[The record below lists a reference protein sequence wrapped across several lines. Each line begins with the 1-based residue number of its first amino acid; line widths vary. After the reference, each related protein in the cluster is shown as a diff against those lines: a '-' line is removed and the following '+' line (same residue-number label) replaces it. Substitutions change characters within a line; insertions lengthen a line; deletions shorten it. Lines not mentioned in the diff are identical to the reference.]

1 MIRRRAQAGF
11 SLVEL
16 LVGFAILATA
26 VLIGYPALLRTLHR
40 FKLEGTARE
49 TAVLLQRARF
59 DAIKF
64 GRQAVVVQDFATR
77 EVVAF
82 ADLDASDT
90 LTAGDRELG
99 RFTLPRGVEF
109 YGPGDT
115 FGAAHDDASF
125 GFQETAGK
133 EGVAIYRPDGS
144 AEATGALRIA
154 DDREN
159 YLETRLSPA
168 ATGRLTVQKYHDDAC
183 SEADSNHECYWLPQ
197 GTRRDAGDLP
207 GERTKAWRWN

>member
-1 MIRRRAQAGF
+1 MTRGRAQKGF
-11 SLVEL
+11 TLIEL
-16 LVGFAILATA
+16 LVTIAIVATVALLGF
-26 VLIGYPALLRTLHR
+26 PALLKTLHR
-40 FKLEGTARE
+40 FKLEGSARE
-49 TAVLLQRARF
+49 TSVLLQRARF
-59 DAIKF
+59 DAIKM
-64 GRQAVVVQDFATR
+64 GTQAVVTQDFDTR
-77 EVVAF
+77 EIIAF

-99 RFTLPRGVEF
+99 RITLPNGVEF

-115 FGAAHDDASF
+115 FGADHDDASF
-125 GFQETAGK
+125 GFQESADK
-133 EGVAIYRPDGS
+133 EGIAIYRADGS
-144 AEATGALRIA
+144 AESTGAFRIA

-183 SEADSNHECYWLPQ
+183 SESDPDHECYWLPQ
-197 GTRRDAGDLP
+197 GTRRDPGDLP